1 MKNTLFVVLAIIQV
15 VFASNIH
22 CANCVRKVNENL
34 AFEKGVKDLEV
45 SVSDKTIKVSF
56 DPAKT
61 DTVKLK
67 KAINRLGY
75 SAEVREYKKIK

>member
-22 CANCVRKVNENL
+22 CANCSRKVNENL

>member
-22 CANCVRKVNENL
+22 CANCARKVNENL
-34 AFEKGVKDLEV
+34 AFEKGVKDLDV